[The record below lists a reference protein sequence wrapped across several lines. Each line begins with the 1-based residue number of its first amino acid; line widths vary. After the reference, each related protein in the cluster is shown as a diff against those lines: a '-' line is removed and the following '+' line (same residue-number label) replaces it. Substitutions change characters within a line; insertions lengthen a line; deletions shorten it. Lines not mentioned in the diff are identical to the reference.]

1 MDRMKVLLAGWQPRQ
16 ASGRPDDGPQAG
28 PGAWAEWMQ
37 HEERRSKGDWLAAE
51 KVMTIKT
58 TDHTVKSFD
67 GELQHLSQV
76 IAEMGG
82 LAESQLASAID
93 ALVRRD
99 SDLAGRVV
107 ESDKRIDELEQEIG
121 NFTVRILALRQPMA
135 QDLREV
141 VAAIKIAADIERIG
155 DYAKNI
161 AKRAIILNQGAPM
174 RPVNSIPRMG
184 ALAQQIVKGVLDA
197 YIEKDADRAQ
207 AAWRRDEDVDEMYN
221 SLFRELLT
229 YMMEDPRNI
238 GPCTHLLFI
247 AKNIERIGDHATNIA
262 EIIYFLVHGKS
273 LDESRP
279 KGDTTNVAIGD

>member
-1 MDRMKVLLAGWQPRQ
+1 MSTK
-16 ASGRPDDGPQAG
+16 S
-28 PGAWAEWMQ
+28 
-37 HEERRSKGDWLAAE
+37 
-51 KVMTIKT
+51 
-58 TDHTVKSFD
+58 TDHIVKSFD
-67 GELQHLSQV
+67 NDLQHLSQV

-82 LAESQLASAID
+82 LAESQLSAAID
-93 ALVRRD
+93 ALIKRD
-99 SDLAGRVV
+99 SELAGRVV
-107 ESDKRIDELEQEIG
+107 QSDKRIDDLEQEIA

-141 VAAIKIAADIERIG
+141 IAAIKIASDLERIG

-161 AKRAIILNQGAPM
+161 AKRAIILNQQSPV

-184 ALAQQIVKGVLDA
+184 AIAQQIVKGVLDA

-207 AAWRRDEDVDEMYN
+207 AVWRRDEDVDEMYN

-238 GPCTHLLFI
+238 GACTHLLFI

-279 KGDTTNVAIGD
+279 KGDTTNVAVGN